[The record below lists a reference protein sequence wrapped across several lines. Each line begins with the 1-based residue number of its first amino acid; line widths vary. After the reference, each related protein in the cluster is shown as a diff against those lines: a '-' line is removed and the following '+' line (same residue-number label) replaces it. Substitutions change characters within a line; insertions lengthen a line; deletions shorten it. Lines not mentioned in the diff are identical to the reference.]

1 MSEATVSQSPRGDLF
16 RGAALMASGTAVSR
30 ALGFVRA
37 MVLIAAVGVTG
48 QAADAFAV
56 ANKLPNVLYMLLAGG
71 ALNAVLVPQV
81 VRAYKRDAGQ
91 EYVDRLLTLG
101 FALLAGSTLL
111 LTIASPLLVR
121 LYADPGDPAQVA
133 LATAFAYWCVPQMF
147 FYGVYGL
154 LGQVLNARGSFGPY
168 MWAPVVNN
176 VVSIVGFGLFI
187 AVFGGASNPDVISA
201 TGWSGLQVGVLA
213 GAATLGIVAQALVL
227 IPALRATGVSYRPR
241 WGLRGSGLG
250 RAGSVATWTFAGL
263 TIGQLGYLIGSRV
276 ASQAPQGARDVAG
289 NAAYEFGFMLFML
302 PHSLVTVSL
311 ATALF
316 TRLSAQASD
325 KDVDAARATFSV
337 GVRVVGVFTLVAA
350 ALLVVLAE
358 PVTRILLVGEG
369 GAGVAATAPI
379 VAAMAVG
386 LPAFGAWSMCQ
397 RVFYAYEDAKGMV
410 PIQVAMAVVVVGG
423 TLAGR
428 ALLPSSSWVVGIGL
442 AMSASYLV
450 GTVLAMLRLR
460 GHLGTVDAPAI
471 LKTHLLAGL
480 AAAAAFGAGW
490 GARRLLDDVL
500 GSGVGDAAL
509 ECLAVSAVVGLVYL
523 VVLRLLRVREL
534 DLLAGPLLRKLGR
547 GGSRPV

>member
-1 MSEATVSQSPRGDLF
+1 MSEATVSQSPRGGLF

-30 ALGFVRA
+30 ALGFVRT
-37 MVLIAAVGVTG
+37 MVLVAAVGVTG

-111 LTIASPLLVR
+111 LTVASPLLVR

-176 VVSIVGFGLFI
+176 VVSIVGFLLFI
-187 AVFGGASNPDVISA
+187 AVFGGATNPDVSSA
-201 TGWSGLQVGVLA
+201 AGWSGLQIGLLA

-227 IPALRATGVSYRPR
+227 VPALRATGVSYRPR

-263 TIGQLGYLIGSRV
+263 AIGQIGYVVVSRV
-276 ASQAPQGARDVAG
+276 ASAAPQGSTTVAG
-289 NAAYEFGFMLFML
+289 NAAYDLAFVLFML

-316 TRLSAQASD
+316 TRLSAQATD
-325 KDVDAARATFSV
+325 RDADAARATFSV
-337 GVRVVGVFTLVAA
+337 GVRVVGVFTLVAT

-358 PVTRILLVGEG
+358 PLTRIVLLG
-369 GAGVAATAPI
+369 GAGVDAAAPV

-410 PIQVAMAVVVVGG
+410 PIQVVMAAVVVGG
-423 TLAGR
+423 TYLGR
-428 ALLPSSSWVVGIGL
+428 ALLPSSGWVVGIGL
-442 AMSASYLV
+442 AMSASYVV
-450 GTVLAMLRLR
+450 GAALAMLRLR

-471 LKTHLLAGL
+471 VRTHLLAGL

-509 ECLAVSAVVGLVYL
+509 ECLAVSAAVGLVYL
-523 VVLRLLRVREL
+523 AALRLLRVREL

>member
-1 MSEATVSQSPRGDLF
+1 MSEATVSQSPRGGLF

-30 ALGFVRA
+30 ALGFVRT

-71 ALNAVLVPQV
+71 ALNAILVPQV

-111 LTIASPLLVR
+111 LTVASPLLVR

-176 VVSIVGFGLFI
+176 VVSITGFLLFI
-187 AVFGGASNPDVISA
+187 AVFGGASNPDVTSA
-201 TGWSGLQVGVLA
+201 VGWSGLQIGVLA
-213 GAATLGIVAQALVL
+213 GAATLGIVAQAVVLV
-227 IPALRATGVSYRPR
+227 PALRATGVSYRPR

-263 TIGQLGYLIGSRV
+263 AIGQIGYVVVSRV
-276 ASQAPQGARDVAG
+276 ASAAPQGSTEVAG
-289 NAAYEFGFMLFML
+289 NAAYDLAFVLFML

-316 TRLSAQASD
+316 TRLSSQASD
-325 KDVDAARATFSV
+325 QDADAARSTFSV
-337 GVRVVGVFTLVAA
+337 GVRVVGVFTLVAT

-358 PVTRILLVGEG
+358 PLTRIVLLG
-369 GAGVAATAPI
+369 GAGVAAAAPV

-397 RVFYAYEDAKGMV
+397 RVFYAYEDARGMV
-410 PIQVAMAVVVVGG
+410 PIQVAMAAVVVGG
-423 TLAGR
+423 TYLGR

-450 GTVLAMLRLR
+450 GAVLAMLRLR

-471 LKTHLLAGL
+471 VKTHLLAGL

-490 GARRLLDDVL
+490 GARGLLDDVL
-500 GSGVGDAAL
+500 GSGVGGAAL
-509 ECLAVSAVVGLVYL
+509 ECLAVSAAVGLVYL
-523 VVLRLLRVREL
+523 VALRLLRVREL

>member
-1 MSEATVSQSPRGDLF
+1 MSEATVSQSPRGGLF

-30 ALGFVRA
+30 ALGFVRT

-71 ALNAVLVPQV
+71 ALNAILVPQV

-111 LTIASPLLVR
+111 LTVASPLLVR

-133 LATAFAYWCVPQMF
+133 LATTFAYWCVPQMF

-176 VVSIVGFGLFI
+176 VVSIVGFLLFI
-187 AVFGGASNPDVISA
+187 AVFGGASNPDVVSA
-201 TGWSGLQVGVLA
+201 AGWSGLQIGVLA

-227 IPALRATGVSYRPR
+227 VPALRATGVSYRPR

-263 TIGQLGYLIGSRV
+263 AIGQIGYVVVSRV
-276 ASQAPQGARDVAG
+276 ASAAPQGSAAVAG
-289 NAAYEFGFMLFML
+289 NAAYDLAFVLFML

-316 TRLSAQASD
+316 TRLSSQASD
-325 KDVDAARATFSV
+325 QDADAARATFSV
-337 GVRVVGVFTLVAA
+337 GVRVVGVFTLVAT

-358 PVTRILLVGEG
+358 PLTRIVLLG
-369 GAGVAATAPI
+369 GAGVAAAAPV

-397 RVFYAYEDAKGMV
+397 RVFYAYEDARGMV
-410 PIQVAMAVVVVGG
+410 PIQVAMAAVVVGG
-423 TLAGR
+423 TYLGR

-450 GTVLAMLRLR
+450 GAVLAMVRLR

-471 LKTHLLAGL
+471 LRTHVLAGL

-509 ECLAVSAVVGLVYL
+509 ECLAVSAAVGLVYL

-547 GGSRPV
+547 GGARPV